1 MLRARLARVAEIP
14 AGAMAAFTVPGVT
27 WPVLATRLD
36 GEIVATAGVCPHED
50 VGLADPNALRLAMAA
65 RDAVH
70 FLGMPEGAL
79 ALAEATVYLA
89 LAPKSNALYT
99 AYGEAGMGT
108 RPSCLGS
115 VGLAP

>member
-50 VGLADPNALRLAMAA
+50 VGLADGDLDGACLTCPGHGYRLDVRTGACDHDARLVLRRYRVTIIDDEVWIDL
-65 RDAVH
+65 
-70 FLGMPEGAL
+70 L
-79 ALAEATVYLA
+79 
-89 LAPKSNALYT
+89 
-99 AYGEAGMGT
+99 
-108 RPSCLGS
+108 
-115 VGLAP
+115 